1 MEFLNQVT
9 YGNPNYEMKI
19 LLEKECIVEDLFAQ
33 LAKDPFPAND
43 SEATKQELNE
53 VVVAL
58 KELDEM
64 NPTLL
69 RRYINYDRAL
79 IPYIDNILKAEGVNE
94 MELIRSIQKD
104 ITPLIIKLKYKF
116 QRPRPYQLANYYKLN
131 LFPMKSTSALTP
143 SYPSGHTIQAIVILT
158 IIGNKH
164 PNLYQSCKRLWE
176 DVAYSR
182 IALGVHY
189 PSDNDFSY
197 EVANQI
203 LKHEKFAEK
212 YAI

>member
-9 YGNPNYEMKI
+9 YGNPNYEMKV
-19 LLEKECIVEDLFAQ
+19 LLEKECLVGDLFAE
-33 LAKDPFPAND
+33 LSKEPYPKND

-53 VVVAL
+53 IVGAL
-58 KELDEM
+58 KDLDAM

-79 IPYIDNILKAEGVNE
+79 IPYIDNILKAEGVDE
-94 MELIRSIQKD
+94 MDLMRSIQRD

-143 SYPSGHTIQAIVILT
+143 AYPSGHTIQAIVVLT

-176 DVAYSR
+176 DIAYSR

-197 EVANQI
+197 EVANKI

>member
-19 LLEKECIVEDLFAQ
+19 LLEKECIVGDLFAQ

>member
-53 VVVAL
+53 VVGAL

>member
-19 LLEKECIVEDLFAQ
+19 LLEKECIVGDLFAE

-53 VVVAL
+53 VVGAL

-64 NPTLL
+64 NPILL

-94 MELIRSIQKD
+94 MDLIRSIQKD
-104 ITPLIIKLKYKF
+104 ITPLIVKLKYKF

>member
-79 IPYIDNILKAEGVNE
+79 IAYIDNILKAEGVNE